1 MEGVWGNREVHPAKL
16 DHAVR
21 LRLRRSHDDFKAF
34 GFYHQRLCT
43 ESGKARLGGGE
54 LMDDLSLLDVILDCE
69 EERLVLGELGHHA
82 FR

>member
-43 ESGKARLGGGE
+43 EPGKARLGLVKSVE
-54 LMDDLSLLDVILDCE
+54 DPRLLDVVLD
-69 EERLVLGELGHHA
+69 GE
-82 FR
+82 